1 MQNKNWGGTS
11 GQKGTRYEDLFAVYQ
26 LAMLGM
32 AVLEGQQEIYLF
44 SQVLAFVD
52 DLIIDSY
59 KDF

>member
-1 MQNKNWGGTS
+1 
-11 GQKGTRYEDLFAVYQ
+11 
-26 LAMLGM
+26 MLGM